1 MLIAAINLALV
12 FVLFTTDRESG
23 RPPSD
28 LGAFL
33 PWMAI
38 GCLPFVGT
46 AALLVWVVAQSRA
59 GNSRRQIANTLLV
72 ITLCGLPLMVLFGFW
87 AGFLAAAQMYPSG
100 SPAGS
105 ALYIWQFFFVAAVVA
120 DLVTAV
126 LALVARLAPPI
137 Q

>member
-1 MLIAAINLALV
+1 
-12 FVLFTTDRESG
+12 
-23 RPPSD
+23 
-28 LGAFL
+28 
-33 PWMAI
+33 
-38 GCLPFVGT
+38 
-46 AALLVWVVAQSRA
+46 
-59 GNSRRQIANTLLV
+59 
-72 ITLCGLPLMVLFGFW
+72 MVLFGFW